1 MCHGASGR
9 VGVEPDL
16 SGISEGGTGNIN
28 INIYIL
34 VYFIPSPLGRWRC
47 VCTALLGFS
56 WDHPYGIQEN
66 EKRPGILPKPIP
78 VEGMS
83 KLESLKGL
91 PQENSFLVY

>member
-1 MCHGASGR
+1 VFAQ
-9 VGVEPDL
+9 L
-16 SGISEGGTGNIN
+16 N
-28 INIYIL
+28 
-34 VYFIPSPLGRWRC
+34 F
-47 VCTALLGFS
+47 GFS
-56 WDHPYGIQEN
+56 WDHPYEMQEN